1 MRRGHRPGTIAGE
14 ILRFIGQFKSFPAAI
29 LQKTVGREL
38 YGRGYKPSAYGA
50 NPGRELSQA
59 LRSGNGEKLGIA
71 QLMVWTTLFGYG
83 AMSAKDLLKGREPR
97 PADEPMTWV
106 AAMLQGGA
114 LGLYGDFLFGE
125 ANRFGGGVI
134 SSSLGPVVGAFEGG

>member
-71 QLMVWTTLFGYG
+71 QLLVWTTLFGYG
-83 AMSAKDLLKGREPR
+83 AMSAKNLLKGREPR
-97 PADEPMTWV
+97 PADEIGSASCRERVGKYVSISVV
-106 AAMLQGGA
+106 AGT
-114 LGLYGDFLFGE
+114 
-125 ANRFGGGVI
+125 I
-134 SSSLGPVVGAFEGG
+134 K